1 MLEKDSWH
9 AYPDFYSKELGIVM
23 DAKYKHAPEINK
35 ISSEDR
41 MQIISYMHILGLD
54 KGIFLYP
61 SSINDIKCKKLIFYY
76 TKETEECIFQYK
88 FNIPH
93 GDDINNMQQFIIQIS
108 KSEKIFKNYWQ
119 NFTKIIEDNK

>member
-1 MLEKDSWH
+1 
-9 AYPDFYSKELGIVM
+9 M

-54 KGIFLYP
+54 KGVFLYP